1 MRVAEAAWAAVE
13 GRVGRASRARDAGE
27 ARGGEVAAGEVA
39 AGEVGAGEVGRR
51 GLRGVSHSGSAGWQ
65 GLACAG
71 VN

>member
-1 MRVAEAAWAAVE
+1 MQVAEAAWAAVE

-27 ARGGEVAAGEVA
+27 ARGGEVAAGE
-39 AGEVGAGEVGRR
+39 EGAGEVGRR
-51 GLRGVSHSGSAGWQ
+51 GLRGASHSGSAGWQ